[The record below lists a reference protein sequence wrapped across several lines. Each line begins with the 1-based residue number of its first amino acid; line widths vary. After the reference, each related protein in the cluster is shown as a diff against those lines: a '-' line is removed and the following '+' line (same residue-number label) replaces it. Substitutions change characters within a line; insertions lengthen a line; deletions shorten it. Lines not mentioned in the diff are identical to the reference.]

1 MNKRKIALSAI
12 SIAFSV
18 AVAAQSVPNGSVIY
32 ALPRTTVTLT
42 VEAQYKVFTAGPY
55 AQYAQKYL
63 GYDAKRTSSTDC
75 IITDI
80 TVTPYVEADP
90 AERYAINLSEKVSSN
105 FLQFCSQG
113 LIVMSDSY
121 TGRQT
126 PFRFASQAGAE
137 AFIGKAPEG
146 NLAGATTTL
155 FRLVKSDTGF
165 EKVGVQQSQVVEK
178 SLEKKAEEAA
188 KAIFNIRERKTQIIT
203 GDTDATFSGE
213 ALGAAV
219 AELNRMEEEYLSLFY
234 GITETSVQKVS
245 FDIIP
250 KNGVNKYTAFK
261 IADGQGLVSAAAA
274 QGRAV
279 SIELTAENAGA
290 VNASG
295 AKASSGAVVNY
306 RIPAVVLCRIVDSG
320 KTLFETRFPVYQFG
334 QTFSFPI
341 NTLLNK

>member
-1 MNKRKIALSAI
+1 MKKIFISAI
-12 SIAFSV
+12 LIAFSV
-18 AVAAQSVPNGSVIY
+18 ALSAQSVPNGSVIY

-63 GYDAKRTSSTDC
+63 GYDAKRSSFNEC

-121 TGRQT
+121 TGKQT

-137 AFIGKAPEG
+137 AFIGKDPEG

-155 FRLVKSDTGF
+155 FRLVKSETGF

-213 ALGAAV
+213 AMNAAV
-219 AELNRMEEEYLSLFY
+219 TELNRMEEEYLSLFY

-245 FDIIP
+245 FDVIP
-250 KNGVNKYTAFK
+250 KKGVNKYSAFK
-261 IADGQGLVSAAAA
+261 IADKQGLVSASAA
-274 QGRAV
+274 QGRV
-279 SIELTAENAGA
+279 ISLELTAEDAGT
-290 VNASG
+290 VNTSG
-295 AKASSGAVVNY
+295 AKSSGGALINY
-306 RIPAVVLCRIVDSG
+306 RIPAVVLCKVVDSG
-320 KTLFETRFPVYQFG
+320 KTLFETRFPVYQLG
-334 QTFSFPI
+334 QEFSFPI

>member
-1 MNKRKIALSAI
+1 MKKIFISAI
-12 SIAFSV
+12 LIAFSV
-18 AVAAQSVPNGSVIY
+18 ALSAQSVPNGSVIY

-63 GYDAKRTSSTDC
+63 GYDAKRSSFNEC

-121 TGRQT
+121 TGKQT

-137 AFIGKAPEG
+137 AFIGKDPEG

-155 FRLVKSDTGF
+155 FRLVKSETGF

-213 ALGAAV
+213 ALNAAV
-219 AELNRMEEEYLSLFY
+219 TELNRMEEEYLSLFY

-245 FDIIP
+245 FDVIP
-250 KNGVNKYTAFK
+250 KKGVNKYSAFK
-261 IADGQGLVSAAAA
+261 IADGQGLVSASATA
-274 QGRAV
+274 QGRVV
-279 SIELTAENAGA
+279 SLELTAEDAGV

-295 AKASSGAVVNY
+295 AKSSGGAVINY
-306 RIPAVVLCRIVDSG
+306 RIPAVVLCKVVDSG
-320 KTLFETRFPVYQFG
+320 KTLFETRFPVYQLG
-334 QTFSFPI
+334 QEFSFPI

>member
-1 MNKRKIALSAI
+1 MKKTLI
-12 SIAFSV
+12 STILIAFSV
-18 AVAAQSVPNGSVIY
+18 ALSAQSVPNGSVIY

-55 AQYAQKYL
+55 AQYARKYL
-63 GYDAKRTSSTDC
+63 GYDAKRSSSNEC

-121 TGRQT
+121 TGRQI
-126 PFRFASQAGAE
+126 PFRFASQVGAE
-137 AFIGKAPEG
+137 AFIGKDPEG

-155 FRLVKSDTGF
+155 FRMVKSETGF

-213 ALGAAV
+213 ALNAAV
-219 AELNRMEEEYLSLFY
+219 TELNRMEEEYLSLFY

-245 FDIIP
+245 FDVIP
-250 KNGVNKYTAFK
+250 KKGVNKYSAFK
-261 IADGQGLVSAAAA
+261 IADGQGLVSASATA
-274 QGRAV
+274 QGRVV
-279 SIELTAENAGA
+279 SLELTAEDAGV

-295 AKASSGAVVNY
+295 AKSSGGAVINY
-306 RIPAVVLCRIVDSG
+306 RIPAVVLCKVVDSG
-320 KTLFETRFPVYQFG
+320 KTLFETRFPVYQLG
-334 QTFSFPI
+334 QEFSFPI

>member
-1 MNKRKIALSAI
+1 MKKILI
-12 SIAFSV
+12 STILTAFSV
-18 AVAAQSVPNGSVIY
+18 ALSAQAVPNGSVIY

-63 GYDAKRTSSTDC
+63 GYDAKRSSSKEC

-121 TGRQT
+121 TGRQI

-137 AFIGKAPEG
+137 AFIGKDPEG

-155 FRLVKSDTGF
+155 FRLVKSENGF

-213 ALGAAV
+213 ALNAAV
-219 AELNRMEEEYLSLFY
+219 TELNRMEEEYLSLFY

-245 FDIIP
+245 FDVIP
-250 KNGVNKYTAFK
+250 KKGVNKYSAFK
-261 IADGQGLVSAAAA
+261 IADGQGLVSASAAA
-274 QGRAV
+274 QGRVV
-279 SIELTAENAGA
+279 SLELTAEDAGA

-295 AKASSGAVVNY
+295 AKSSGGAVINY
-306 RIPAVVLCRIVDSG
+306 RIPAVVLCKVVDSG
-320 KTLFETRFPVYQFG
+320 KTLFETRFPVYQLG
-334 QTFSFPI
+334 QEFSFPI

>member
-1 MNKRKIALSAI
+1 MKKIFISAI
-12 SIAFSV
+12 LIAFSV
-18 AVAAQSVPNGSVIY
+18 ALSAQSVPNGSVIY

-63 GYDAKRTSSTDC
+63 GYDAKRSSFNEC

-121 TGRQT
+121 TGKQT

-137 AFIGKAPEG
+137 AFIGKDPEG

-155 FRLVKSDTGF
+155 FRLVKSETGF

-213 ALGAAV
+213 ALNAAV
-219 AELNRMEEEYLSLFY
+219 TELNRMEEEYLSLFY

-245 FDIIP
+245 FDVIP
-250 KNGVNKYTAFK
+250 KKGVNKYSAFK
-261 IADGQGLVSAAAA
+261 IADGQGLVSASATA
-274 QGRAV
+274 QGRVV
-279 SIELTAENAGA
+279 SLELTAEDAGV

-295 AKASSGAVVNY
+295 AKSSGGALINY
-306 RIPAVVLCRIVDSG
+306 RIPAVVLCKVVDSG
-320 KTLFETRFPVYQFG
+320 KTLFETRFPVYQLG
-334 QTFSFPI
+334 QEFSFPI

>member
-1 MNKRKIALSAI
+1 MKRIVSAI
-12 SIAFSV
+12 VCLASAM
-18 AVAAQSVPNGSVIY
+18 AMQAQTVPNGAVIY
-32 ALPRTTVTLT
+32 ALPRTTITLT
-42 VEAQYKVFTAGPY
+42 VEARYSVFTAGPY

-63 GYDAKRTSSTDC
+63 GYDARRSSSTDC

-121 TGRQT
+121 TGKT
-126 PFRFASQAGAE
+126 AGFRFPSQAGAE

-146 NLAGATTTL
+146 NLAGETTTL
-155 FRLVKSDTGF
+155 YRMVKKDAGF
-165 EKVGVQQSQVVEK
+165 EQVEVQQSQVVEK

-188 KAIFNIRERKTQIIT
+188 KYIFTIRERKTQIIT

-213 ALGAAV
+213 ALSSAV

-234 GITETSVQKVS
+234 GITETSIQKIS
-245 FDIIP
+245 FDVIP
-250 KNGVNKYTAFK
+250 KAGVNKYTAFK
-261 IADGQGLVSAAAA
+261 IADGQGLVSASAA

-279 SIELTAENAGA
+279 SLELTSENNGEINAAGA
-290 VNASG
+290 KSSG
-295 AKASSGAVVNY
+295 GAVVNY
-306 RIPAVVLCRIVDSG
+306 RIPAVAACRIIDGG
-320 KTLFETRFPVYQFG
+320 KTLFETRIPVYQLG
-334 QTFSFPI
+334 QTCTFPI
-341 NTLLNK
+341 NALLNK

>member
-1 MNKRKIALSAI
+1 MKKILI
-12 SIAFSV
+12 STILTAFSV
-18 AVAAQSVPNGSVIY
+18 ALFAQAVPNGSVIY

-63 GYDAKRTSSTDC
+63 GYDAKRSSSKEC

-121 TGRQT
+121 TGRQI

-137 AFIGKAPEG
+137 AFIGKDPEG

-155 FRLVKSDTGF
+155 FRLVKSENGF

-213 ALGAAV
+213 ALNAAV
-219 AELNRMEEEYLSLFY
+219 TELNRMEEEYLSLFY

-245 FDIIP
+245 FDVIP
-250 KNGVNKYTAFK
+250 KKGVNKYSAFK
-261 IADGQGLVSAAAA
+261 IADGQGLVSASATA
-274 QGRAV
+274 QGRVV
-279 SIELTAENAGA
+279 SLELTAEDAGV

-295 AKASSGAVVNY
+295 AKSSGGAVINY
-306 RIPAVVLCRIVDSG
+306 RIPAVVLCKVVDSG
-320 KTLFETRFPVYQFG
+320 KTLFETRFPVYQLG
-334 QTFSFPI
+334 QEFSFPI

>member
-1 MNKRKIALSAI
+1 MKKILI
-12 SIAFSV
+12 STILTAFSV
-18 AVAAQSVPNGSVIY
+18 ALSAQAVPNGSVIY

-55 AQYAQKYL
+55 AQYARKYL
-63 GYDAKRTSSTDC
+63 GYDAKRSSSNEC

-105 FLQFCSQG
+105 FLQFSSQG

-121 TGRQT
+121 TGRQI

-137 AFIGKAPEG
+137 AFIGKDPEG

-155 FRLVKSDTGF
+155 FRMVKSETGF

-213 ALGAAV
+213 ALNAAV
-219 AELNRMEEEYLSLFY
+219 TELNRMEEEYLSLFY

-245 FDIIP
+245 FDVIP
-250 KNGVNKYTAFK
+250 KKGVNKYSAFK
-261 IADGQGLVSAAAA
+261 IADGQGLVSASAA
-274 QGRAV
+274 QGRVV
-279 SIELTAENAGA
+279 SLELTAEDAGV

-295 AKASSGAVVNY
+295 AKSSGGAVINY
-306 RIPAVVLCRIVDSG
+306 RIPAVVLCKVVDSG
-320 KTLFETRFPVYQFG
+320 KTLFEARFPVYQLG
-334 QTFSFPI
+334 QEFSFPI